1 MAYLS
6 ECVLSAIELNP
17 VRVVERV
24 YRTAGSIFYR
34 WQFKDKKAVE
44 LQPNLAAVF
53 QILKQEKL
61 LLRLEDRTG
70 PKETYER
77 SCVKKTKADTSAT
90 KAFEF
95 KHRYVSRNPSV
106 LYHVV
111 LPEFCYCDEKTI
123 PMEQNIRSTTLGN
136 DKRQSVTWLNIEHE
150 ARREFYLRFLFY
162 GPNEVEFR
170 KRQKKTTKGLD
181 IPAESKMTFK
191 EISDLASLAT
201 CSPGR

>member
-24 YRTAGSIFYR
+24 YRMAGSIFYR
-34 WQFKDKKAVE
+34 WQFKEKKAVE
-44 LQPNLAAVF
+44 LKPNLDSVF
-53 QILKQEKL
+53 QILKQGRL

-77 SCVKKTKADTSAT
+77 SCVKKTKTKTSTT

-111 LPEFCYCDEKTI
+111 LPEFCYCDENTI
-123 PMEQNIRSTTLGN
+123 PMEQNIRSATLGN

-150 ARREFYLRFLFY
+150 ARREFYLRFLFH
-162 GPNEVEFR
+162 GPNEVDFR
-170 KRQKKTTKGLD
+170 KRQKKTAKGLD
-181 IPAESKMTFK
+181 IPAQSKMTFK

>member
-1 MAYLS
+1 VAYLS
-6 ECVLSAIELNP
+6 ECVLSIIELNP

-24 YRTAGSIFYR
+24 YRTAGSIFYN
-34 WQFKDKKAVE
+34 WKFENKKAVE
-44 LQPNLAAVF
+44 LQPNLASVF
-53 QILKQEKL
+53 QILKQGKL
-61 LLRLEDRTG
+61 LLRLEDHTG

-77 SCVKKTKADTSAT
+77 SCIKKMKTDTSTT

-123 PMEQNIRSTTLGN
+123 SVEQNIRSATFDN
-136 DKRQSVTWLNIEHE
+136 NKRQSVTWLNIEHE
-150 ARREFYLRFLFY
+150 ARREFYLRFFFF

-170 KRQKKTTKGLD
+170 KRQKKSTKGLD
-181 IPAESKMTFK
+181 IPAELKITFK
-191 EISDLASLAT
+191 EIGDLTSFAT